1 MVLAEKREQFV
12 LVVDLLWLAVLQ
24 IELVVEQFEQVEQSG
39 LVEYFGQVA
48 LSDKLEH
55 CFEQFMV
62 HDKQVGLVKQLIGQV
77 VQACINKE

>member
-12 LVVDLLWLAVLQ
+12 LVVDLSWWAVLQ
-24 IELVVEQFEQVEQSG
+24 IELVVEQFELVEQSG
-39 LVEYFGQVA
+39 LVA

-62 HDKQVGLVKQLIGQV
+62 HDKQVGLVKQLTGQV
-77 VQACINKE
+77 VQACIDKE